1 MTQSPLFA
9 DITFASGQQAKN
21 RIVKAAMSEALAKSD
36 HNPSPE
42 HIRLYARWAAGGAG
56 TLITGNVMVDRRYLG
71 EPGNIVLD
79 AKSDRESFR
88 AWATAA
94 TGQETLALM
103 QLNHPGKQM
112 PRGSGRQPI
121 APSAQALEG
130 ELATGFAPPR
140 AMTLAE
146 IKETI
151 EAFVLAAQLAQQAG
165 FSGVEIHAA
174 HGYLINQF
182 LSPADNQRS
191 DEYGGSFEN
200 RTRFLREIYDGIR
213 QAVGKDFIVGLKLN
227 ATDFSETGFS
237 FEDCQRLVA
246 LMQEAGADFI
256 EISGGNYSSP
266 VFGGEGT
273 ELLTY
278 AKALAQQAA
287 VPIISTG
294 GFRSVKAME
303 EALADGVSMIGLARP
318 LALNPE
324 LPTEISR
331 GQVQAWQTPR
341 VTTGSRHLDR
351 AVQFLLSISY
361 YEGQMR
367 RLGRGKESTSS
378 TNVLPF
384 LLTTLAHHGRSALRP
399 RRI

>member
-1 MTQSPLFA
+1 MTDSPLFTG
-9 DITFASGQQAKN
+9 ISFSCGQQAKN
-21 RIVKAAMSEALAKSD
+21 RIVKAAMSEAMAKAD

-56 TLITGNVMVDRRYLG
+56 TLISGNVMVDRRYLG
-71 EPGNIVLD
+71 EPGNLVLD
-79 AKSDRESFR
+79 AKSDLRAFR

-94 TGQETLALM
+94 TGQGTLALV

-112 PRGSGRQPI
+112 PKGSGYQPI
-121 APSAQALEG
+121 APSAQPLEG

-146 IKETI
+146 IEETI
-151 EAFVLAAQLAQQAG
+151 QAFVLAAQLAQQAG

-182 LSPADNQRS
+182 LSPADNQRT
-191 DEYGGSFEN
+191 DAYGGSFEN
-200 RTRFLREIYDGIR
+200 RTRFLMEVYTGIR

-227 ATDFSETGFS
+227 ATDFSEAGFS
-237 FEDCQRLVA
+237 FEDSQRVLA
-246 LMQEAGADFI
+246 LMEKAGADFI

-278 AKALAQQAA
+278 AKALAQQTSL
-287 VPIISTG
+287 PLISTG
-294 GFRSVKAME
+294 GFRSVEAME
-303 EALADGVSMIGLARP
+303 EALAEGVSMIGLARP
-318 LALNPE
+318 LVLNPE
-324 LPTEISR
+324 LPTEIRR
-331 GQVQAWQTPR
+331 GQVRTWQTPR
-341 VTTGSRHLDR
+341 VGTGSARLDR
-351 AVQFLLSISY
+351 AFQFLLSISY

-367 RLGRGKESTSS
+367 RLGRGKEPTSS
-378 TNVLPF
+378 TQALPY
-384 LLTTLAHHGRSALRP
+384 LLATLVHHGRSALRP
-399 RRI
+399 RRA

>member
-1 MTQSPLFA
+1 MTDSPLFA
-9 DITFASGQQAKN
+9 GISFSCGQQAKN
-21 RIVKAAMSEALAKSD
+21 RIVKAAMSEAMAKAD
-36 HNPSPE
+36 HNPIPE

-56 TLITGNVMVDRRYLG
+56 TLISGNVMVDRRYLG

-79 AKSDRESFR
+79 AKSDLRTFR

-94 TGQETLALM
+94 TGQGTLALV

-112 PRGSGRQPI
+112 PKGSGYQPI

-146 IKETI
+146 IEETI
-151 EAFVLAAQLAQQAG
+151 QAFVLAAQLAQQAG

-182 LSPADNQRS
+182 LSPADNQRT
-191 DEYGGSFEN
+191 DAYGGSFEN
-200 RTRFLREIYDGIR
+200 RTRFLMEVYTGIR

-227 ATDFSETGFS
+227 ATDFSEAGFS

-278 AKALAQQAA
+278 AKALAQQAT

-294 GFRSVKAME
+294 GFRSVEAME
-303 EALADGVSMIGLARP
+303 EALAEGVSMIGLARP

-324 LPTEISR
+324 LPTEIRR
-331 GQVQAWQTPR
+331 GQVHTWQTPR
-341 VTTGSRHLDR
+341 VSTGSARLDR
-351 AVQFLLSISY
+351 AFQFLLSISY

-367 RLGRGKESTSS
+367 RLGRGKEPTSS
-378 TNVLPF
+378 TQALPY
-384 LLTTLAHHGRSALRP
+384 LLATLVHHGRSALRP
-399 RRI
+399 RRA